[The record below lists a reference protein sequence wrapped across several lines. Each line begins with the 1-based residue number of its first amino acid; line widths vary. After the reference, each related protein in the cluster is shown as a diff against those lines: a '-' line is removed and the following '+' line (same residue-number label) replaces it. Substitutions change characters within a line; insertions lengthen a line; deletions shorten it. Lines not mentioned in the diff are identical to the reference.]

1 MWEIYV
7 WPWAFCGKI
16 QYNSNTI
23 HSTVSTATN
32 YVEVKFDENLTQKF
46 KTTSRFCDWDICKFC
61 LMLRKGIYPY
71 KYMNSWQKFNEASRS
86 TKKWVCSK
94 KNWMFLVRYHR
105 RSLQTRRKSMERFWK
120 KNLGQYYNLHV
131 ESDTL
136 LPVDIFG
143 SFRNNSLEIYEV
155 DPAYFI

>member
-1 MWEIYV
+1 
-7 WPWAFCGKI
+7 
-16 QYNSNTI
+16 
-23 HSTVSTATN
+23 
-32 YVEVKFDENLTQKF
+32 
-46 KTTSRFCDWDICKFC
+46 
-61 LMLRKGIYPY
+61 
-71 KYMNSWQKFNEASRS
+71 
-86 TKKWVCSK
+86 
-94 KNWMFLVRYHR
+94 MFLVRYHR
-105 RSLQTRRKSMERFWK
+105 RSLQTRRKSLERFWK